1 MNPNKLSEIKVAKN
15 NTIDLHLVDAPIK
28 NVLIIGNTI
37 NLFGM
42 FDENG
47 NIEYGDFD
55 VLTNTY
61 NSYNRSRLKWIRTR
75 ALEGAKFTVIGE
87 QEEKEYYE
95 LLFNKH
101 IKNCFDISVN
111 WKFMETKEPADY
123 IKKLE
128 YIQKK
133 NSRVITEFK

>member
-15 NTIDLHLVDAPIK
+15 NTIDLHLEDALIK

-47 NIEYGDFD
+47 RHLDCLLEDSLSID
-55 VLTNTY
+55 VNY
-61 NSYNRSRLKWIRTR
+61 NWPRLEWLYKR
-75 ALEGAKFTVIGE
+75 ALEGTKFTVIGK

>member
-1 MNPNKLSEIKVAKN
+1 MSDKLSEIKVAKN
-15 NTIDLHLVDAPIK
+15 NTIDLHLEDTPIK

-61 NSYNRSRLKWIRTR
+61 NSYN
-75 ALEGAKFTVIGE
+75 
-87 QEEKEYYE
+87 
-95 LLFNKH
+95 
-101 IKNCFDISVN
+101 
-111 WKFMETKEPADY
+111 
-123 IKKLE
+123 
-128 YIQKK
+128 
-133 NSRVITEFK
+133 